1 MNDQSMQAGQLQE
14 NEAVRQFLQLLMENR
29 PDKGQDYSMMLWQMD
44 SMANQLN
51 SALNELHD
59 VREQLAKMQ
68 ENPVKRFV
76 LHVADAVEGRLH
88 VMQICLA
95 EMKER
100 IVEGAKEAVEG
111 FKRTGVKALDQAVSA
126 LGVKKALESIQKGIG
141 ESITDV
147 KKYIEKVENLGH
159 ELRSAGGHM
168 KNAGRA
174 LMGKEQQEVD
184 GGSEGRF
191 QAAVLSPLRMEKT
204 ILNQLNNMALAA
216 IGGMER
222 LEQAAGH
229 TKEDAALEA
238 EAGQEAAEM
247 PVEMED
253 MEGLEPAPDKGKG
266 KPSVLKDLQEKKA
279 QAAARPSPVPE
290 KEKKSHEAAL

>member
-1 MNDQSMQAGQLQE
+1 MSMQWTAEQQKVIELRNRNILVSAAAGSGKTAVLVE
-14 NEAVRQFLQLLMENR
+14 RIIRMLTDEAHPVDVDRLLIVTFTE
-29 PDKGQDYSMMLWQMD
+29 
-44 SMANQLN
+44 A
-51 SALNELHD
+51 A
-59 VREQLAKMQ
+59 A
-68 ENPVKRFV
+68 
-76 LHVADAVEGRLH
+76 
-88 VMQICLA
+88 A

-111 FKRTGVKALDQAVSA
+111 FKRTGVKALDHAVSA
-126 LGVKKALESIQKGIG
+126 LGIKKALESIQKGIG
-141 ESITDV
+141 ESIADV
-147 KKYIEKVENLGH
+147 KKSIEKVESLGH

-174 LMGKEQQEVD
+174 LIGKEQQAVD

-216 IGGMER
+216 IGNMER

-229 TKEDAALEA
+229 TREDAIP
-238 EAGQEAAEM
+238 EAGQEEPEEHLEAA
-247 PVEMED
+247 D
-253 MEGLEPAPDKGKG
+253 LDDLEPSPDKGKE

-279 QAAARPSPVPE
+279 QAAARPSPAPE
-290 KEKKSHEAAL
+290 KEKKVHEAAL

>member
-111 FKRTGVKALDQAVSA
+111 FKRTGVKALDQAASA

-147 KKYIEKVENLGH
+147 KKSIEKVENLGH

-174 LMGKEQQEVD
+174 LMGKEQREVD

-229 TKEDAALEA
+229 TKEEAAL

>member
-88 VMQICLA
+88 AMQICLA

-147 KKYIEKVENLGH
+147 KKSIEKVENLGH

-229 TKEDAALEA
+229 TKEEAAL

-247 PVEMED
+247 PVGMED

>member
-1 MNDQSMQAGQLQE
+1 MNDQNVQTEQLQE
-14 NEAVRQFLQLLMENR
+14 NEAVKQFLQLLMENR

-44 SMANQLN
+44 NMENQLN
-51 SALNELHD
+51 KALAELHE
-59 VREQLAKMQ
+59 VKGQLAKMQ
-68 ENPVKRFV
+68 ENPAKRFV
-76 LHVADAVEGRLH
+76 SRIADAVEGRLQ
-88 VMQICLA
+88 VMQACLA

-111 FKRTGVKALDQAVSA
+111 FKRTGVKALDHAVSA
-126 LGVKKALESIQKGIG
+126 LGIKKALESIQKGIG
-141 ESITDV
+141 ESIANV
-147 KKYIEKVENLGH
+147 KKSIEKVESLGH

-174 LMGKEQQEVD
+174 LMGKEQQVVD

-216 IGGMER
+216 IGNMER

-229 TKEDAALEA
+229 TREDTLP
-238 EAGQEAAEM
+238 EAGQEEPEEHPEAA
-247 PVEMED
+247 D
-253 MEGLEPAPDKGKG
+253 LDDLEPSPDKGKE

-279 QAAARPSPVPE
+279 QAAARPSPAPE
-290 KEKKSHEAAL
+290 KEKKVHEAAL

>member
-1 MNDQSMQAGQLQE
+1 M
-14 NEAVRQFLQLLMENR
+14 
-29 PDKGQDYSMMLWQMD
+29 
-44 SMANQLN
+44 
-51 SALNELHD
+51 
-59 VREQLAKMQ
+59 
-68 ENPVKRFV
+68 
-76 LHVADAVEGRLH
+76 
-88 VMQICLA
+88 MQICLA

-111 FKRTGVKALDQAVSA
+111 FKRTGVKALDQAASA

-147 KKYIEKVENLGH
+147 KKSIEKVENLGH

-184 GGSEGRF
+184 GGSEGHF

-229 TKEDAALEA
+229 TKEEAAL

-247 PVEMED
+247 PVGMED

>member
-76 LHVADAVEGRLH
+76 LHVADAVEGRHH

-147 KKYIEKVENLGH
+147 KKSIEKVENLGH

-229 TKEDAALEA
+229 TKEEAALEA
-238 EAGQEAAEM
+238 GQEVAEM
-247 PVEMED
+247 PVGMED

>member
-1 MNDQSMQAGQLQE
+1 MNDQNVQTGQLQE
-14 NEAVRQFLQLLMENR
+14 NEAVKQFLQLLMENR

-44 SMANQLN
+44 NMMNQLN

-111 FKRTGVKALDQAVSA
+111 FKRTGVKALDHAVSA
-126 LGVKKALESIQKGIG
+126 LGIKKAM
-141 ESITDV
+141 
-147 KKYIEKVENLGH
+147 
-159 ELRSAGGHM
+159 ELRCAGGHM

-174 LMGKEQQEVD
+174 LMGKEQQVVD

-216 IGGMER
+216 IGNMER

-229 TKEDAALEA
+229 TREDAIP
-238 EAGQEAAEM
+238 EAGQEEPEEHPEAA
-247 PVEMED
+247 D
-253 MEGLEPAPDKGKG
+253 LDDLEPSPDKGKE

-279 QAAARPSPVPE
+279 QAAARPSPAPE
-290 KEKKSHEAAL
+290 KEKKVYEAAL

>member
-1 MNDQSMQAGQLQE
+1 MNGQDMQMGELLE
-14 NEAVRQFLQLLMENR
+14 NEAVRQFLQLLTENR
-29 PDKGQDYSMMLWQMD
+29 PDQGQDYSMMLWQMD

-111 FKRTGVKALDQAVSA
+111 FKRTGVKALDQAASA

-147 KKYIEKVENLGH
+147 KKSIEKVENLGH

-174 LMGKEQQEVD
+174 LMGKEQREVD

-229 TKEDAALEA
+229 TKEEAALEA

-247 PVEMED
+247 PVGMED

>member
-1 MNDQSMQAGQLQE
+1 LAGGWGGDP
-14 NEAVRQFLQLLMENR
+14 A
-29 PDKGQDYSMMLWQMD
+29 
-44 SMANQLN
+44 
-51 SALNELHD
+51 SASF
-59 VREQLAKMQ
+59 
-68 ENPVKRFV
+68 P
-76 LHVADAVEGRLH
+76 
-88 VMQICLA
+88 
-95 EMKER
+95 
-100 IVEGAKEAVEG
+100 
-111 FKRTGVKALDQAVSA
+111 
-126 LGVKKALESIQKGIG
+126 ALESIQKGIG

-147 KKYIEKVENLGH
+147 KKSIEKVENLGH

-174 LMGKEQQEVD
+174 LMGKEQREVD

-229 TKEDAALEA
+229 TKEEAALEA

-247 PVEMED
+247 PVGMED

>member
-111 FKRTGVKALDQAVSA
+111 FKRTGVKALDQAASA

-147 KKYIEKVENLGH
+147 KKSIEKVENLGH

-204 ILNQLNNMALAA
+204 ILNQLNNMALQPLAA
-216 IGGMER
+216 WSAWNRRQGIRRRKRPWKPGRKWRKCRWGWKIWR
-222 LEQAAGH
+222 VWSR
-229 TKEDAALEA
+229 
-238 EAGQEAAEM
+238 
-247 PVEMED
+247 PRI
-253 MEGLEPAPDKGKG
+253 KGKENL
-266 KPSVLKDLQEKKA
+266 PC
-279 QAAARPSPVPE
+279 
-290 KEKKSHEAAL
+290 